1 MMVTIERSSFSSRI
15 SLHRL
20 PFPSHLCHY
29 QEARKKRQK
38 AFFTWKYSGML
49 YLDYHRGIAHYTLA
63 SWRVLFMPVSV
74 TNSKLIYAALKAC
87 DVKIISALPETWL
100 FHPIHMAAEDPAMIL
115 VRLSKKEKGI
125 PFSAGRQ

>member
-38 AFFTWKYSGML
+38 AFF
-49 YLDYHRGIAHYTLA
+49 YLEIQWYAILRLSQRYCTLH
-63 SWRVLFMPVSV
+63 SSFLEGS
-74 TNSKLIYAALKAC
+74 IYACLCHQFQVDLCCFKSVRRQDHLCAARNMAC
-87 DVKIISALPETWL
+87 PS
-100 FHPIHMAAEDPAMIL
+100 HPH
-115 VRLSKKEKGI
+115 
-125 PFSAGRQ
+125 GR